1 MSEYLTDEEQVD
13 RLKKLWKDYGITV
26 VVALALGIGGTV
38 AWDYFKAY
46 QSNEAQAAANL
57 YTSYMEASGVG
68 EPTSPFI
75 DELESDYGKSAY
87 YAFTLLREAKR
98 AVDAE
103 NFAVAHESLTKAFE
117 VARGSPIGDLVALRK
132 AKVEFELGDN
142 EAVLQTLQ
150 EVETEGYRWQALML
164 KGDVH
169 FQNNELDAA
178 REAYQS
184 AKDQLPIG
192 FESDVVDMRLASVPP
207 SP

>member
-26 VVALALGIGGTV
+26 VVALTLGIGGTV

-46 QSNEAQAAANL
+46 QSNEAQAASNL

-68 EPTSPFI
+68 EPTAPFI
-75 DELESDYGKSAY
+75 EELESNYGNSAY
-87 YAFTLLREAKR
+87 FALTLLREAKS

-103 NFAVAHESLTKAFE
+103 NFDAAHESLSKALV
-117 VARGSPIGDLVALRK
+117 VAAGMPIGDLVALRK
-132 AKVEFELGDN
+132 AKVEFELGDY
-142 EAVLQTLQ
+142 EAVLLTLQ
-150 EVETEGYRWQALML
+150 KVETAGYRWQALML

-169 FQNNELDAA
+169 FQNNELEAA

-184 AKDQLPIG
+184 AKDQLPPG
-192 FESDVVDMRLASVPP
+192 FESDDVDMRLASVPP
-207 SP
+207 AP